1 VIVNLGA
8 FVAISAL
15 LIVAP
20 GLDTALITKNA
31 LLHGRRA
38 AVATALG
45 VNTGM
50 LVWTLACAAGLVA
63 LLEASAVAFT
73 ALKLVGAAYL
83 IWIGLATLL
92 ASRRALG
99 VEGGSERQQRTRI
112 AARTSY
118 RQGLICNIANPKAA
132 VIFTSLL
139 PQFVSG
145 HHPSAALFLLLG
157 AIFAGLA
164 LVLQGAYALAAAQ
177 ASRLLLRTRARGMLD
192 RVTGIVLI
200 GLGVKLATE
209 RR

>member
-1 VIVNLGA
+1 VIVNLGE

-31 LLHGRRA
+31 VLHGRRA

-73 ALKLVGAAYL
+73 ALKFAGAAYL
-83 IWIGLATLL
+83 IWIGVATLL
-92 ASRRALG
+92 ESRRSSAA
-99 VEGGSERQQRTRI
+99 EGGAQPRQRTQI
-112 AARTSY
+112 AARTGY

-145 HHPSAALFLLLG
+145 HHPSAALFLALG
-157 AIFAGLA
+157 GIFVGLA

-177 ASRLLLRTRARGMLD
+177 ASRVLLRTRARAMLD

>member
-1 VIVNLGA
+1 VIVNLGE

-45 VNTGM
+45 VNSGM

-63 LLEASAVAFT
+63 VVEASAVAFT
-73 ALKLVGAAYL
+73 ALKLAGAAYL
-83 IWIGLATLL
+83 IWVGVATLV
-92 ASRRALG
+92 ASRRAAG
-99 VEGGSERQQRTRI
+99 AAGAEQPQRQTRI
-112 AARTSY
+112 AARTGY

-157 AIFAGLA
+157 GIFVLLA

-177 ASRLLLRTRARGMLD
+177 ASRLLVRSRLRRLLD
-192 RVTGIVLI
+192 RATGIVLI